1 LSTSTAS
8 SNQQINTNPSIDN
21 TSINS
26 YSSSTAPSSSA
37 NTTSTFITTNKILES
52 SATIN
57 SPYITTASI
66 ALRSFNNTSNS
77 QNMHD
82 TSDNTFSSITDSSIR
97 SVSSKAESIC
107 KNTSSA
113 KSKESSIISSGKNGK
128 TASCMT
134 PVDNSRPQT
143 RSTTS
148 AGGTLKKHLN
158 ILKTNSK
165 KVLMGS
171 TSTTTTTAAT
181 VPSSSSSGVLS
192 KPSVSKKPS
201 IASSSGSP
209 KSLNNM
215 TGSLVS
221 TDTISSKNSSYSLA
235 TSNAEQ
241 SQQVI
246 DELKQE
252 IDKLKFEVSR
262 REEDEEAKLNQFK
275 RIAEEKQIE
284 SAALK
289 YEFRKLQE
297 MKENLSA
304 ENNLFKS
311 FLTRFAALVL
321 NLF

>member
-1 LSTSTAS
+1 
-8 SNQQINTNPSIDN
+8 
-21 TSINS
+21 
-26 YSSSTAPSSSA
+26 
-37 NTTSTFITTNKILES
+37 
-52 SATIN
+52 
-57 SPYITTASI
+57 
-66 ALRSFNNTSNS
+66 
-77 QNMHD
+77 
-82 TSDNTFSSITDSSIR
+82 
-97 SVSSKAESIC
+97 
-107 KNTSSA
+107 
-113 KSKESSIISSGKNGK
+113 
-128 TASCMT
+128 MT

-171 TSTTTTTAAT
+171 TSTTAAT

-235 TSNAEQ
+235 TSNAEH

-262 REEDEEAKLNQFK
+262 REEDEDAKLNQFK

-321 NLF
+321 NLMLG

>member
-1 LSTSTAS
+1 
-8 SNQQINTNPSIDN
+8 
-21 TSINS
+21 
-26 YSSSTAPSSSA
+26 
-37 NTTSTFITTNKILES
+37 
-52 SATIN
+52 
-57 SPYITTASI
+57 
-66 ALRSFNNTSNS
+66 
-77 QNMHD
+77 
-82 TSDNTFSSITDSSIR
+82 
-97 SVSSKAESIC
+97 
-107 KNTSSA
+107 
-113 KSKESSIISSGKNGK
+113 
-128 TASCMT
+128 
-134 PVDNSRPQT
+134 
-143 RSTTS
+143 
-148 AGGTLKKHLN
+148 
-158 ILKTNSK
+158 
-165 KVLMGS
+165 MGS
-171 TSTTTTTAAT
+171 TSTTAAT

-235 TSNAEQ
+235 TSNAEH

-262 REEDEEAKLNQFK
+262 REEDEDAKLNQFK

-321 NLF
+321 NLMLG